1 MKVIFVL
8 ICIFIYSIEKPKK
21 IDFEGDETEVDVDY
35 NELFEWG
42 IKNKLILSSSI
53 QISSREQI
61 NFISKN
67 NIKPNETLLTIPYN
81 IMFTVEKALKLIK
94 SKQLKKQYEEYKN
107 IEFDD
112 DEIDDIV
119 IGLRKEESFISYIL
133 YLTEHRP
140 KKYKK
145 TKFYENYK
153 NFIESLKVKPKYM
166 PLFYDTEA
174 LEKLYLTYTSTL
186 YNKLKRDY
194 EEEIMIFKGEL
205 FNKKNIEFEDFIPHR
220 ITVHGKSIEI
230 LGHKTMVPFL
240 NLFET
245 NYINYNSN
253 YSIENDGSIKIF
265 SLKEI
270 KKGEEII
277 LSSPKMSN
285 PKRLLFEG
293 RTYEELIDYFDEY
306 LLPIFGVSLYINFK
320 IEDPELEY
328 KYFMNLTEE
337 DFDEYPVAEY
347 SEHLDILKNS
357 DYNRT
362 DKSGKGYPYE
372 ILINNIKSYK
382 EYLNNFN
389 LGTIYSYFEK
399 IDDRVNIERII
410 KGEAKILNKAYEFA
424 LKKAAKYIDLKS
436 RTPINYNISDL

>member
-1 MKVIFVL
+1 MYF
-8 ICIFIYSIEKPKK
+8 FFYSSAKPKK

-35 NELFEWG
+35 NKLLEWG

-53 QISSREQI
+53 QLSLGEEVK
-61 NFISKN
+61 FISKN
-67 NIKPNETLLTIPYN
+67 NIKPNELLLTIPYN

-133 YLTEHRP
+133 YLTEYRP

-153 NFIESLKVKPKYM
+153 NYIESLKVKPKYI
-166 PLFYDTEA
+166 PLFYDTEVI
-174 LEKLYLTYTSTL
+174 EKLYLTYTSTL

-205 FNKKNIEFEDFIPHR
+205 FSNQNIEFEDFIPHR
-220 ITVHGKSIEI
+220 ITVHSKAIEI

-240 NLFET
+240 NIFET
-245 NYINYNSN
+245 DYINYNSN
-253 YSIENDGSIKIF
+253 YTIGNDGSIKIF

-270 KKGEEII
+270 KKGEDII
-277 LSSPKMSN
+277 ISSPKISN
-285 PKRLLFEG
+285 PKRLLFDG
-293 RTYEELIDYFDEY
+293 RTYEELTDYFDEY
-306 LLPIFGVSLYINFK
+306 LLPIFGFSLYINFK

-347 SEHLDILKNS
+347 SEHLDILKS
-357 DYNRT
+357 HDDNRT
-362 DKSGKGYPYE
+362 HKTGKGYPYE
-372 ILINNIKSYK
+372 ILINNLNAYK

-389 LGTIYSYFEK
+389 LETIYSYFEK
-399 IDDRVNIERII
+399 INDRINIERII
-410 KGEAKILNKAYEFA
+410 KGEAKILNNAYEFA
-424 LKKAAKYIDLKS
+424 QKKASKYINLKS
-436 RTPINYNISDL
+436 RTPKNYNISDL